1 MTRYFDSSAL
11 LKRYFEEPGS
21 ASVRRWFSPGG
32 SATARYSFLE
42 VASGLARRGRA
53 GELSSGEVRRAL
65 DRLGEDATRIQVV
78 ELSEAVD
85 ARARDLLRRHPLRA
99 GDALQLGSALLLR
112 DRSSETVE
120 FVCYDLPLSAAARA
134 EGLRVRG
141 AK

>member
-11 LKRYFEEPGS
+11 LKRYFEEAGS
-21 ASVRRWFSPGG
+21 PAVRRWFSRGG
-32 SATARYSFLE
+32 GATARYSLLE

-53 GELSSGEVRRAL
+53 GDLSAGEARRAL
-65 DRLGEDATRIQVV
+65 DRLGEDATRMEIV

-85 ARARDLLRRHPLRA
+85 ARARELLRRHPLRA
-99 GDALQLGSALLLR
+99 GDALQLGSALHLR
-112 DRSSETVE
+112 DRSGEAVE
-120 FVCYDLPLSAAARA
+120 FACFDLRLNAAARA